1 MASMVIRRLIKVG
14 RFVWKGKKLEEMEN
28 RRGGVRISYGYYC
41 VENQDGSE
49 GCVVAQKMETDNMP
63 MRLFGVF
70 DKPMEG
76 FTANHLQSR
85 LLPDNKNLNESKVRR
100 VVKEAIKKAYKKSSS
115 KLGNGQRGDKNG
127 GFATLLLSSNRDI
140 VVASSGGY
148 EVLLCK
154 GSTGTAIGTPKSSD
168 LILMPCI
175 AYKEVHEAPKEKLII
190 KTKKMEP
197 NTSFIILASNGVW
210 EVLGYQEVM
219 HLLDHIEDAQ
229 RAAECL
235 AEEAINRLSKSS
247 ISCLVIRFR
256 RD

>member
-1 MASMVIRRLIKVG
+1 MASVLIRRLMMVG
-14 RFVWKGKKLEEMEN
+14 RLVWKKKMHGEKEN
-28 RRGGVRISYGYYC
+28 GRRGVRISYGYYC
-41 VENQDGSE
+41 VENLDGSE
-49 GCVVAQKMETDNMP
+49 GCVVAQKVETDSMP

-76 FTANHLQSR
+76 FSANHLQSR

-100 VVKEAIKKAYKKSSS
+100 NAKEAIKNAYKKSSS
-115 KLGNGQRGDKNG
+115 KLENGQRGDKNG

-148 EVLLCK
+148 ELLLCK
-154 GSTGTAIGTPKSSD
+154 GSTATPIGTLKSSD
-168 LILMPCI
+168 LIMMPCI
-175 AYKEVHEAPKEKLII
+175 AHKEADKAPEEKLII
-190 KTKKMEP
+190 KTRKMEP

-210 EVLGYQEVM
+210 EVLGYQEAM

-229 RAAECL
+229 KAAECL